1 MTDRFDV
8 GARPRPYL
16 LPRLR
21 VAGDLLRFE
30 SCPLRYRLHGVA
42 GWPEA
47 DAEAAPRLAGT
58 LVHAALDHAGTA
70 CRPRN
75 AGGEGLPIDDDAASR
90 ALASARRLV
99 DALSP
104 RAGRSDALHASLD
117 AAAAI
122 ARRTIL
128 DLGPYLFPH
137 LTATEQR
144 LAATRLHL
152 DASIG
157 EDGDRRRLRN
167 VERFEVSGVLD
178 AAASGL
184 LPDPDGGPF
193 ESLIHGA
200 LNRPIERPVGAV
212 IDYKLARRPRHAE
225 QGRSKPDTGAVSLEA
240 HAFQVAAYACIRD
253 RFAVN
258 DVLVGVVIYLYDLF
272 PELDPRAGNADAPD
286 VAVGEGRP
294 VDGVDLPSH
303 DARSISARLHRASAV
318 VVIDEA
324 AVSEATARID
334 HIGAAIE
341 ACAEREAASL
351 PPRLAWPTRRS
362 EICGECDVRP
372 MCPEWQDAE
381 GDGARSQ
388 YPQGYGQ
395 GEPDDS

>member
-1 MTDRFDV
+1 MTETFRV

-16 LPRLR
+16 LPRLT
-21 VAGDLLRFE
+21 VAGHLLRFE
-30 SCPLRYRLHGVA
+30 SCPLRYRLHGVGA
-42 GWPEA
+42 WPEA
-47 DAEAAPRLAGT
+47 DVDDAPRLAGT

-70 CRPRN
+70 CRPRG

-90 ALASARRLV
+90 ALESARRVV

-104 RAGRSDALHASLD
+104 RAGRSEALHASLD

-144 LAATRLHL
+144 LSATRLYA

-157 EDGDRRRLRN
+157 EDEGHRRLRN
-167 VERFEVSGVLD
+167 VERFEVLGVLD

-184 LPDPDGGPF
+184 RPDRNGGPF
-193 ESLIHGA
+193 ESLIHGV
-200 LNRPIERPVGAV
+200 LKRPRERPVGAV
-212 IDYKLARRPRHAE
+212 IDYKLARRPRQVE
-225 QGRSKPDTGAVSLEA
+225 QDPSAPDVGAVRLEA

-253 RFAVN
+253 RFAVS

-272 PELDPRAGNADAPD
+272 PELEPRVGNADAPD
-286 VAVGEGRP
+286 LAVGESSLADAVDRP
-294 VDGVDLPSH
+294 SG

-334 HIGAAIE
+334 RIGVAIE

-362 EICGECDVRP
+362 ELCSECDVRP

-381 GDGARSQ
+381 GDGTPAQ

-395 GEPDDS
+395 GEPDDG